1 MEAQPTRRPSEETL
15 WRWLAEVPDP
25 EIPVIS
31 VVDLGIVRAVRWE
44 GDTLVVTVTP
54 TYSGCPATRVINEDI
69 VAHLGTRGIERV
81 RTERQLS
88 PAWTSA
94 WLSASGR
101 EKLRAYGIAPPL
113 DDGPGCA
120 VAGALGGGAIGGG
133 VAVLHRV
140 GSGAPAAGTGGASFA
155 GPAAPAVACP
165 RCGAG
170 DAERVS
176 QFGSTPCKASYRCRE
191 CLEPFDYFKC
201 I

>member
-1 MEAQPTRRPSEETL
+1 MQPPIRPSEEAV
-15 WRWLAEVPDP
+15 WCWLTEVPDP

-31 VVDLGIVRAVRWE
+31 VVDLGIVRAIRWD
-44 GDTLVVTVTP
+44 GDTLVVIVTP

-69 VAHLGTRGIERV
+69 VAHLETRGIERV

-113 DDGPGCA
+113 DGGPGCA
-120 VAGALGGGAIGGG
+120 VAGALGDG
-133 VAVLHRV
+133 VAVLHR
-140 GSGAPAAGTGGASFA
+140 ARPETPAAGVGSALVSR
-155 GPAAPAVACP
+155 PAAPVVACP
-165 RCGAG
+165 RCGAS
-170 DAERVS
+170 DTERVS